1 MTKQSTLSKI
11 RTVFIL
17 LSIICLFVAVVFM
30 RQFVSTDEDSSM
42 SGPVYKGEVQH
53 RVLLL
58 CSYTSQYYTF
68 EPSIEGLKNS
78 LDPNGIEF
86 DVMFMDAKKHASN
99 QDVETFH
106 DYFIQRVNIKTD
118 YDGVILADD
127 EAVKFAMKY
136 KEELFTDIPIV
147 FFAVNNMTLSQ
158 MAVERYDMYG
168 FYENDYLMDTIEL
181 SMRLLPDRKK
191 YYAIHDNSPAGLADM
206 VLYNRAKNKHSDYQF
221 NEINVAKIPFE
232 KLYEELKSIP
242 NDAVLIYMT
251 CFKDSSGV
259 VHSTNEMTNI
269 ITNNVKLPIMRNFAS
284 GYVDGV
290 LGSIGMDFTA
300 QSYAAGALM
309 ANILARN
316 PVEDN
321 YLSIDTTYSSE
332 FDYSLIKKFD
342 IDEKAIPDDA
352 VIFNRPRTFIDMY
365 GNILPSVG
373 MIFLS
378 MIFLL
383 LSAYVTV
390 LVGRATNLELLKSK
404 EELEKSQ
411 EKIKYQAEHDDFLDI
426 LNRRSAV
433 DFLRE
438 NLTLKNVYSILMI
451 DIDNFKDVNETYG
464 HQLADEILKYLSLSL
479 EEMSNERNWMI
490 ARYGGDEF
498 LVMVPKEQLEENS
511 ETVVE
516 ILDLFRTPIPV
527 GDETIIMSC
536 SIGISVSDGTTLPD
550 QHIINAEIAMYEAK
564 QRGRDKAFRYSEEM
578 KKRIR
583 EENKVKAKILE
594 AFDNDGFYMV
604 YQPQVDAV
612 TKEVTGFE
620 ALVRMK
626 EAGLYPNVFIPIV
639 ESSGWVGRLG
649 RKTTELVIKQLANW
663 REDGY
668 KLHPVSINFSS
679 NQIGDT
685 GYVDFIKDLLSR
697 YNIPGRYVEI
707 EITEGLFLERTEQAE
722 KLFDQFK
729 ELGIKLLMDDFGT
742 GYSSLGY
749 LTYIPVDYVKLDKSL
764 VDSYLVE
771 GKDAFIKDVI
781 QLVHDIDKQV
791 IVEGVEE
798 KWQYERLRHFGADK
812 IQGYYFSRP
821 VMPDEAIVFEAKDK

>member
-1 MTKQSTLSKI
+1 MTKQSVLQKI

-17 LSIICLFVAVVFM
+17 LSVICLLVAIMFL
-30 RQFVSTDEDSSM
+30 RQFVTTDDNTSM
-42 SGPVYKGEVQH
+42 DGPVYKGEVQH

-58 CSYTSQYYTF
+58 SSYTSQYYTF
-68 EPSIEGLKNS
+68 EPQIEGLKQS

-99 QDVETFH
+99 EDVETFH
-106 DYFIQRVNIKTD
+106 NYFIQRVNLKND

-136 KEELFTDIPIV
+136 KEELFTDIPVV
-147 FFAVNNMTLSQ
+147 FFGVNNMTLAQ
-158 MAVERYDMYG
+158 MAVERYEMYG
-168 FYENDYLMDTIEL
+168 FYENDYLTNTIEL
-181 SMRLLPDRKK
+181 SMKMMPDRKV
-191 YYAIHDNSPAGLADM
+191 YYGIHDNSPAGLADM
-206 VLYNRAKNKHSDYQF
+206 VLYNREKSKHPDYTF
-221 NEINVAKIPFE
+221 NEINIAKIPFE
-232 KLYEELKSIP
+232 KLHEELKAIP

-251 CFKDSSGV
+251 CFKDSYGV

-269 ITNNVKLPIMRNFAS
+269 ITATTKVPIMRNYSS
-284 GYVDGV
+284 GMSDGV
-290 LGSIGMDFTA
+290 LGSVGMDFTA
-300 QSYAAGALM
+300 QASYVGALM
-309 ANILARN
+309 ADLLANRHAD
-316 PVEDN
+316 EQF
-321 YLSIDTTYSSE
+321 LSIETPYTSE
-332 FDYSLIKKFD
+332 FDYQLMKKFG
-342 IDEKAIPDDA
+342 IDEKLLPKDA
-352 VIFNRPRTFIDMY
+352 EVFNRPLTFFDMY
-365 GNILPSVG
+365 GKIFPAVG

-378 MIFLL
+378 MAFLL
-383 LSAYVTV
+383 MSAYVTV
-390 LVGRATNLELLKSK
+390 LVGRATNLELRESK
-404 EELEKSQ
+404 EELEKTQ

-433 DFLRE
+433 DYLRE
-438 NLTLKNVYSILMI
+438 HLTIKHVYSILMI

-479 EEMSNERNWMI
+479 EKIAEERSWMI
-490 ARYGGDEF
+490 SRYGGDEF
-498 LVMVPKEQLEENS
+498 LIMVPKEQLDENS
-511 ETVVE
+511 DAINE
-516 ILDLFRTPIPV
+516 ILELFRTPIPV
-527 GDETIIMSC
+527 GDETIILSC
-536 SIGISVSDGTTLPD
+536 SIGISVSDGSTLPD

-564 QRGRDKAFRYSEEM
+564 QRGRNKAFRYSEEM
-578 KKRIR
+578 KKKIR
-583 EENKVKAKILE
+583 EENKIKAKILD

-604 YQPQVDAV
+604 YQPQVNSM

-626 EAGLYPNVFIPIV
+626 EPGLYPNVFIPIV

-649 RKTTELVIKQLANW
+649 RVTTELVIKQLAAW
-663 REDGY
+663 KEDGY

-685 GYVDFIKDLLSR
+685 GYVDFIRDLLSR
-697 YNIPGRYVEI
+697 YNIPGKYVEI
-707 EITEGLFLERTEQAE
+707 EITEGLFLERTEQAD
-722 KLFDQFK
+722 KLFQQFR

-771 GKDAFIKDVI
+771 GKEAFIKDVI

-798 KWQYERLRHFGADK
+798 KWQFEKLRLFSADI
-812 IQGYYFSRP
+812 IQGYYFCRP
-821 VMPDEAIVFEAKDK
+821 VMPDEAILYEFKED

>member
-1 MTKQSTLSKI
+1 MTKQSTLQKI
-11 RTVFIL
+11 RTVFIVLSVVCL
-17 LSIICLFVAVVFM
+17 LVAIVFL
-30 RQFVSTDEDSSM
+30 RHLVTTDENSSVN
-42 SGPVYKGEVQH
+42 GPVYKGEVQH
-53 RVLLL
+53 RVLML

-68 EPSIEGLKNS
+68 SPSVEGLSKA

-86 DVMFMDAKKHASN
+86 DAMFMDAKKHASN

-106 DYFIQRVNIKTD
+106 NYFVQRVNIKED
-118 YDGVILADD
+118 YDGVILMDD

-136 KEELFTDIPIV
+136 KDELFSDIPLV
-147 FFAVNNMTLSQ
+147 FFGVNNMTLAQ

-168 FYENDYLMDTIEL
+168 FYENDYLTDTIEL
-181 SMRLLPDRKK
+181 SMKILPDRKK

-206 VLYNRAKNKHSDYQF
+206 VLYNREKNLHPDYEF
-221 NEINVAKIPFE
+221 HEINVATIPFE
-232 KLYEELKSIP
+232 KLADQLRAIP
-242 NDAVLIYMT
+242 KDAVLIYMT

-269 ITNNVKLPIMRNFAS
+269 ITNTAKVPIMRNFAS
-284 GYVDGV
+284 GVVDGV
-290 LGSIGMDFTA
+290 LGSIGMDFVS
-300 QSYAAGALM
+300 QSNGAGSLM
-309 ANILARN
+309 VNLLTKKT
-316 PVEDN
+316 VEDH
-321 YLSIDTTYSSE
+321 YLSIDTPLNSE
-332 FDYSLIKKFD
+332 FDYSLIGKYN
-342 IDEKAIPDDA
+342 IDEKLLPKDTQ
-352 VIFNRPRTFIDMY
+352 IFNRPKTFIDMY

-390 LVGRATNLELLKSK
+390 LVGRATNQELRESRD
-404 EELEKSQ
+404 ELERSQ
-411 EKIKYQAEHDDFLDI
+411 ERIKYQAEHDDFLDI

-433 DFLRE
+433 DYLRDT
-438 NLTLKNVYSILMI
+438 LTLKNVYSVLMI

-479 EEMSNERNWMI
+479 EQMADNSGWMI

-498 LVMVPKEQLEENS
+498 LIMVPKEQLDENS
-511 ETVVE
+511 ETINE
-516 ILDLFRTPIPV
+516 ILEMFRTPIPV

-536 SIGISVSDGTTLPD
+536 SIGISVSDGSTLPD

-578 KKRIR
+578 KKKIR

-604 YQPQVDAV
+604 YQPQIDSV

-626 EAGLYPNVFIPIV
+626 EAGFYPNVFIPIV
-639 ESSGWVGRLG
+639 ESSGWIGRLG
-649 RKTTELVIKQLANW
+649 RTTTELVIKQLAEW
-663 REDGY
+663 RENGY
-668 KLHPVSINFSS
+668 TLHPVSINFSS

-697 YNIPGRYVEI
+697 YNIPGKYVEI

-722 KLFDQFK
+722 RLFDQFK

-781 QLVHDIDKQV
+781 QLVHDIDKRV

-798 KWQYERLRHFGADK
+798 KWQYERLRHFGADI
-812 IQGYYFSRP
+812 IQGYYFSKP
-821 VMPDEAIVFEAKDK
+821 ITAEEAIVFDAKDK